1 MLATA
6 YPRMEIDGP
15 VTNLVDMKQILLNST
30 DYDVIYCDI
39 QLEDDTCFS
48 VLEDIDITTPI
59 IFTTAYNE
67 FALKAFEVNGI
78 DYLLKPIAPKKLH
91 AATRKA
97 LTFGRG
103 RQDIAAML
111 DSLGLKTKH
120 KYLHYIKGYT
130 FDGSYIINTTDVNHF
145 IINEKKA
152 YAMMNDGTRQLI
164 EYTLDQLMQR
174 LDPIM
179 FFRANHQYI
188 VNRNSIHRIQ
198 TWGNRQVLLKLT
210 GFENEQIIV
219 NKEKIKA
226 LNDWIEQ

>member
-1 MLATA
+1 
-6 YPRMEIDGP
+6 
-15 VTNLVDMKQILLNST
+15 
-30 DYDVIYCDI
+30 
-39 QLEDDTCFS
+39 
-48 VLEDIDITTPI
+48 
-59 IFTTAYNE
+59 
-67 FALKAFEVNGI
+67 
-78 DYLLKPIAPKKLH
+78 
-91 AATRKA
+91 
-97 LTFGRG
+97 
-103 RQDIAAML
+103 
-111 DSLGLKTKH
+111 
-120 KYLHYIKGYT
+120 
-130 FDGSYIINTTDVNHF
+130 
-145 IINEKKA
+145 
-152 YAMMNDGTRQLI
+152 MMNDGTRQLI